1 MTGGIQETFQISSM
15 QSQKQ
20 KDLLWDV
27 LVKARRH
34 NSLMGASINANPRI
48 RESRLPNGL
57 VMGKFFI
64 ILRTI
69 FFFFFF
75 LSIGHA
81 YTITKIALFER
92 YYRDVRLI
100 R

>member
-27 LVKARRH
+27 LVKARQH
-34 NSLMGASINANPRI
+34 NSLMGASINANPLI

-57 VMGKFFI
+57 VMGKF
-64 ILRTI
+64 LSSLKLNL
-69 FFFFFF
+69 FFFY
-75 LSIGHA
+75 L
-81 YTITKIALFER
+81 
-92 YYRDVRLI
+92 
-100 R
+100 